1 MKYQTYEI
9 SNSKTKEEMYSPKG
23 GRLLFQQVFLRSFLF
38 LLFWASVDIG
48 ILSSFYLLKTWRKL
62 GPALEADFVN

>member
-48 ILSSFYLLKTWRKL
+48 ILSSFYLLKT
-62 GPALEADFVN
+62 